1 MIAFSSATSRRNCST
16 SSLVAPAGAES
27 TPWAWASEPG
37 ATKNNTRSAKR
48 VVSERMFFL
57 SQKDLAESKCPAP
70 DTQEHYVKLAIEL
83 STAAVGSAEAQAT
96 GPQCGCR
103 RSKKTAEQKY
113 VRSAQKSIPHACAF
127 LTPVK
132 AQEHPRFYRKYKL
145 WKIKVVTPKL
155 YRTALPLPAAA
166 SGDGA
171 LRLYR
176 RFRAGRHALRKRD
189 GRPRAGDRHLHPPQD
204 EEGEHGRGQVEGDGD
219 AEDARPADLRQRE
232 PSAEGGPNLG
242 YHCQDNA
249 VGDQRAGHREQ
260 NALGLSTQ
268 LQAKRGGSEEEREQ
282 H

>member
-70 DTQEHYVKLAIEL
+70 DTQEHYVKLSIEL

-113 VRSAQKSIPHACAF
+113 VRSAQNQFHMPARSSPLLKRKNIRGSTENTSCGKSR
-127 LTPVK
+127 LS
-132 AQEHPRFYRKYKL
+132 HP
-145 WKIKVVTPKL
+145 
-155 YRTALPLPAAA
+155 
-166 SGDGA
+166 
-171 LRLYR
+171 
-176 RFRAGRHALRKRD
+176 
-189 GRPRAGDRHLHPPQD
+189 
-204 EEGEHGRGQVEGDGD
+204 
-219 AEDARPADLRQRE
+219 
-232 PSAEGGPNLG
+232 N
-242 YHCQDNA
+242 
-249 VGDQRAGHREQ
+249 
-260 NALGLSTQ
+260 
-268 LQAKRGGSEEEREQ
+268 
-282 H
+282 